1 MSGFCAW
8 WLQCLVALCLVAL
21 CLVASVP
28 GGFSAWWHDDEL
40 IPHRPPLPH
49 CTAPTP
55 PYPVV
60 QRYIPSAG
68 FAAPGLPWVPASGM
82 MMNSFLI
89 GTLTQYSFM
98 FWGVWMAF
106 SIFIYLTY
114 GAGW

>member
-1 MSGFCAW
+1 MVAFAHGGFCAW
-8 WLQCLVALCLVAL
+8 WLDDALL
-21 CLVASVP
+21 P
-28 GGFSAWWHDDEL
+28 
-40 IPHRPPLPH
+40 PRPP
-49 CTAPTP
+49 P
-55 PYPVV
+55 PPAV